1 MYREI
6 KLYNVCV
13 SDIIASLNKVNV
25 PTILLF
31 LEYQLITK
39 VIDMEIKFLSQYF
52 SDFMSDLV
60 LLFSLCRIKTREYLL

>member
-31 LEYQLITK
+31 LEYQYDT
-39 VIDMEIKFLSQYF
+39 
-52 SDFMSDLV
+52 LV
-60 LLFSLCRIKTREYLL
+60 SLVELNQASISLVVSYNGEELKKKIIFGY